1 MLIGI
6 PLCVSQ
12 RGERAVQSSEQQSN
26 QNVGLGLGPWTTAQ
40 RKPSGLRAGGKRGVR
55 KDLGAGPGPSS
66 SRPFFLLCFR
76 LPFGISKGTT
86 ASCSIISDRSCQN
99 MLQLMRL

>member
-12 RGERAVQSSEQQSN
+12 RGERVVQSSEQQSD

-66 SRPFFLLCFR
+66 SKP
-76 LPFGISKGTT
+76 S
-86 ASCSIISDRSCQN
+86 SCV
-99 MLQLMRL
+99 